1 VNAAKTECSNSKSYF
16 LLPVRFYF
24 PDVQR
29 PMFIKKS
36 ILLPIKNIYT
46 DIFSGFLATNLK
58 PRNPT
63 SMKRLNELSRCV
75 TEEICFLKLAV
86 SKLGMNRISLILQF
100 TNLPFVVE
108 IHQ

>member
-1 VNAAKTECSNSKSYF
+1 
-16 LLPVRFYF
+16 
-24 PDVQR
+24 
-29 PMFIKKS
+29 MFIKKS